1 MKWKKDFW
9 RKILTLS
16 MCFASFARFYFDLPK
31 MEKREKWLLLVRSK
45 RLCWRNE
52 VLNCLIYL
60 TSFKFDIQGWISLLV
75 CFPAN
80 SQLCKSWNGWLELNE
95 WWNESE
101 KEGNSDIKQIVDW
114 IKCGN
119 FSGWGINWNGTQF
132 LKKQKKLIFLFLSL
146 KIKLFLFT
154 LAAGF
159 KIWAK
164 VVPSFSNLFFV
175 WNEVRRSWFIQKY
188 FQITFFS
195 PFLIMLC
202 ISL

>member
-1 MKWKKDFW
+1 MLPNQLFYYHAASLLKDAYLHIRQRENSKWKKDFW

-31 MEKREKWLLLVRSK
+31 REKREKWLLLVRSK
-45 RLCWRNE
+45 RLCWRNK

-132 LKKQKKLIFLFLSL
+132 LKKPQKN
-146 KIKLFLFT
+146 
-154 LAAGF
+154 
-159 KIWAK
+159 
-164 VVPSFSNLFFV
+164 SFS
-175 WNEVRRSWFIQKY
+175 Y
-188 FQITFFS
+188 F
-195 PFLIMLC
+195 
-202 ISL
+202 

>member
-1 MKWKKDFW
+1 
-9 RKILTLS
+9 
-16 MCFASFARFYFDLPK
+16 
-31 MEKREKWLLLVRSK
+31 
-45 RLCWRNE
+45 
-52 VLNCLIYL
+52 LIYL

-132 LKKQKKLIFLFLSL
+132 LKKPKKFIFLFLSL
-146 KIKLFLFT
+146 KMKLFLFT
-154 LAAGF
+154 LAAGLYQLQDLSKSCSF
-159 KIWAK
+159 LFQFIFRLKRSEKIMIYTEIFSDYFFL
-164 VVPSFSNLFFV
+164 SFSHHALHL
-175 WNEVRRSWFIQKY
+175 SL
-188 FQITFFS
+188 TFRINNVLKIICF
-195 PFLIMLC
+195 
-202 ISL
+202 